1 MTLNRTLQ
9 TTIKLVGWVE
19 VWFTFRINSA
29 RPGEGLLS
37 PQSATVF
44 RRGDCSPLLAANWG
58 KSCITSRK
66 CGWPPCPVWVGFL
79 FRFVLN
85 PWTLQYNLEASR
97 TNKSSRAR
105 VAAFVG
111 TLVAGYFRE
120 AWPMCLGGVC
130 AYWPWLSR
138 GGPAVK
144 GFHLQRPPSY
154 RIRRS
159 SLKQSYWG
167 EHETFKTAIT
177 FTNLYI
183 VSIYRIGDVI
193 NEYPSFMTS
202 ND

>member
-29 RPGEGLLS
+29 GPEEGLLS
-37 PQSATVF
+37 PQSTTVF
-44 RRGDCSPLLAANWG
+44 RRGDCGPLLAATWG

-85 PWTLQYNLEASR
+85 PWTLLDNLEASR
-97 TNKSSRAR
+97 TNKSSLAR

-120 AWPMCLGGVC
+120 AWPMCLGGVR
-130 AYWPWLSR
+130 AYWPRLSR
-138 GGPAVK
+138 GGHAVK
-144 GFHLQRPPSY
+144 GFHLQRPASY
-154 RIRRS
+154 RIRSS
-159 SLKQSYWG
+159 SLKQSHWG
-167 EHETFKTAIT
+167 
-177 FTNLYI
+177 
-183 VSIYRIGDVI
+183 
-193 NEYPSFMTS
+193 
-202 ND
+202 